1 MPIRTAI
8 FGCGKTSA
16 LHMPTLA
23 GLAAYEITGVYDVSE
38 DAAKK
43 VAGEYGCR
51 SFATYEEALAS
62 DAYELAIVLTP
73 SYTHMQVTCDLLANH
88 KKVVVTKPWVLN
100 CREADKVFET
110 LKKTGGTVI
119 PWLPRHWSQNVRSF
133 KSLINSGRI
142 GKVFHII
149 HSEVTFGKRS
159 DWQVWKKYGGGY
171 LNNWGP
177 HVIGAALDVAGDRVA
192 EVFADTKQIINPGDT
207 EDMFHAMMKTRNGT
221 LISAEYTIATDDLPN
236 WIIRGDQGTIYA
248 TGDRIEVREVRYT
261 GEQGSDGYRSDY
273 TVEKC
278 EITSGAAYDTC
289 EIYSHIADVIHG
301 TTDYEISMADL
312 YHLTQVM
319 DAVSESS
326 RTGKAVEIQ
335 EALDENG

>member
-16 LHMPTLA
+16 LHMPALA
-23 GLAAYEITGVYDVSE
+23 GLAAYEITGVYDVAE
-38 DAAKK
+38 EAAQR

-51 SFATYEEALAS
+51 SFGSYEEALAS
-62 DAYELAIVLTP
+62 DAYELAVVLTP
-73 SYTHMQVTCDLLANH
+73 SYTHMRVTCDLLENN

-100 CREADKVFET
+100 RKEADNV
-110 LKKTGGTVI
+110 LAAMKKTGGTVI
-119 PWLPRHWSQNVRSF
+119 PWLPRHWSKNVRSF
-133 KSLINSGRI
+133 KSLIDSGRI

-149 HSEVTFGKRS
+149 HSEVTFGKRG

-221 LISAEYTIATDDLPN
+221 LISAEYTIATDYLPN
-236 WIIRGDQGTIYA
+236 WVIRGDQGTIYA
-248 TGDRIEVREVRYT
+248 HGDMIEVQEVRYT
-261 GEQGSDGYRSDY
+261 GEQRADGYRSEY
-273 TVEKC
+273 TVQKNK
-278 EITSGAAYDTC
+278 IAAGAAYDTD
-289 EIYSHIADVIHG
+289 EIYSHVADVLNG
-301 TTDYEISMADL
+301 KTDYEISMADL
-312 YHLTQVM
+312 CHLTRVM
-319 DAVSESS
+319 DAVSESA
-326 RTGKAVEIQ
+326 RTGNTVEIQ
-335 EALDENG
+335 EER